1 MNDFAWLHHV
11 GFGIMFLVLGVV
23 LSAAGFLIL
32 RSSWVEITTWITVVG
47 TVVGYDEQMIDKRS
61 DRRASFK
68 PQVKFSSLDGRLV
81 YFTSSFGS
89 NRRPYTNLRSIG

>member
-68 PQVKFSSLDGRLV
+68 PQV
-81 YFTSSFGS
+81 
-89 NRRPYTNLRSIG
+89 